1 MFDWYRK
8 RKLKKQGVKTSDFT
22 RVRGSGRNK
31 QYYNA
36 STGEWVYWYLLSS
49 CLDSEPFTGKESDF
63 SESKYSYNNSQP
75 TYNNCSTYNNETSVS
90 SGFDSSYDSS
100 SSYSS
105 DSSSSSSD

>member
-49 CLDSEPFTGKESDF
+49 CLDSEPFIGKEPDF
-63 SESKYSYNNSQP
+63 IESKYSYNNSRP
-75 TYNNCSTYNNETSVS
+75 THNNCSISSSETYISI
-90 SGFDSSYDSS
+90 GYDSS